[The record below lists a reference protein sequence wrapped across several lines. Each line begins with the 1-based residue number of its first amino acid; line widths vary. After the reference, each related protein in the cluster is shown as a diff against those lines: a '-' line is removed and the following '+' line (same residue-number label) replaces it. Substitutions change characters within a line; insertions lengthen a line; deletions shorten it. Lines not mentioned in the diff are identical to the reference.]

1 MLTILPNVAP
11 VYSNLTDQLF
21 KENDNV
27 LADLTAQW
35 TDATPATTLTY
46 TS

>member
-1 MLTILPNVAP
+1 MDDFVLTILPNVAP

-27 LADLTAQW
+27 LVNLA
-35 TDATPATTLTY
+35 
-46 TS
+46 S